1 MTKPAMKTHRVF
13 KGLVVS
19 DAQTKTVTV
28 RVDRLR
34 FHPIYKKRYTV
45 SKKFHVHD
53 EREQYKVGDTVEF
66 VECRPLSKTKKWR
79 VVYSTKGTNNTE
91 VKSV

>member
-1 MTKPAMKTHRVF
+1 M
-13 KGLVVS
+13 S
-19 DAQTKTVTV
+19 SAQTKTITV
-28 RVDRLR
+28 RVDHLR

-53 EREQYKVGDTVEF
+53 EREQFKAGDTVEF

-79 VVYSTKGTNNTE
+79 VVYGDNTDKQT
-91 VKSV
+91 V